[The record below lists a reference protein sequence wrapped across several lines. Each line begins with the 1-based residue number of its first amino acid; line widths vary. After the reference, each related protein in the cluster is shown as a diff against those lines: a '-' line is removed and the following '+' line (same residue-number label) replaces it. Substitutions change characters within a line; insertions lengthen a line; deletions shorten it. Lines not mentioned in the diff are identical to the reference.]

1 MIHLHLAPAGRV
13 KKAMD
18 DVIPAHLRG
27 RVTETMPAW
36 REVPGKADLVVHAGK
51 GEPGANV
58 AWFASNRGAMLV
70 CLPEAYTWLQQRIS
84 EAAAEGE
91 DLVILDAGLVSM
103 KVVA

>member
-1 MIHLHLAPAGRV
+1 MVRLHLSPSGRV

-27 RVTETMPAW
+27 RVTESMPVW
-36 REVPGKADLVVHAGK
+36 REVPGKADLVVHVGK
-51 GEPGANV
+51 GAPGANV
-58 AWFASNRGAMLV
+58 AWFAAARGAMLV
-70 CLPEAYTWLQQRIS
+70 CLPEAYEWLQQRI
-84 EAAAEGE
+84 AESVAESE